1 MPKKKASSPK
11 KLSTKAA
18 TQTRS
23 TTSSTTAKTAKKKAA
38 RKKKTPAKKQPEQSV
53 EVPNVESPQSSTPS
67 AATFLRATDTPQTL
81 SDEIQYAYMTLL
93 SRGASPAA
101 ACSQLGIL
109 LAEVIWTL
117 EQAPEFASMV
127 DRVQELLSQNVAA
140 ALYRSAMEGSVSAQ
154 NNYLKAYPP
163 PGTSPE
169 EGATTGDSMTDPELD
184 LTEEEL
190 IEYLK
195 AEATAFLAEFDQER
209 PSAENS

>member
-1 MPKKKASSPK
+1 MEQPQTSAAS
-11 KLSTKAA
+11 T
-18 TQTRS
+18 
-23 TTSSTTAKTAKKKAA
+23 
-38 RKKKTPAKKQPEQSV
+38 
-53 EVPNVESPQSSTPS
+53 
-67 AATFLRATDTPQTL
+67 ATFLKSTEAPQAL
-81 SDEIQYAYMTLL
+81 SEEIQYAYITLL
-93 SRGASPAA
+93 SKGASPAA

-117 EQAPEFASMV
+117 EQVPEFASMV
-127 DRVQELLSQNVAA
+127 ERVQELLSQNVAA

-163 PGTSPE
+163 PGTSLE
-169 EGATTGDSMTDPELD
+169 EGATTGDSMTDLELD

-209 PSAENS
+209 PPTENAQPTG